1 MKKMVKT
8 LLGKERGIAVSTLK
22 EIADEAGLNPT
33 DKGRFVNFALS
44 WYNLNGKKLWG
55 DICYGLEWADRFKR
69 KREYSKAD
77 YDRLA
82 LLVKVD
88 GKREAQNRLAKQVSS
103 YYPFYALSHAKNKPA
118 KEQAKATLDLALI
131 KAQ

>member
-1 MKKMVKT
+1 MVKT

-22 EIADEAGLNPT
+22 EIADEAGLSPT
-33 DKGRFVNFALS
+33 DKSRFVNFALS

-55 DICYGLEWADRFKR
+55 DIGYGLTWADRFKR
-69 KREYSKAD
+69 KKEYSLAD
-77 YDRLA
+77 HDRLA

-88 GKREAQNRLAKQVSS
+88 GKKSAQNRLAKQVGE
-103 YYPFYALSHAKNKPA
+103 YYPFCPLNHPKNAIAREKS
-118 KEQAKATLDLALI
+118 KAMLDLALS